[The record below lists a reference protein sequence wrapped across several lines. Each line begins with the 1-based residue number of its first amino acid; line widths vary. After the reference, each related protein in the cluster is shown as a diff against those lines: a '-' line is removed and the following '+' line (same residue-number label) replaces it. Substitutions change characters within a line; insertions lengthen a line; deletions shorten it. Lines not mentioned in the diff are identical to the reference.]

1 LLRLCYHLMRA
12 SETGQHMAEFLLIR
26 HAVNDWV
33 KTGRLAG
40 WTPNIHLNPDGR
52 AQAAALG
59 ERLAKGP
66 LGGIYSS
73 PLERTLETAAAIA
86 SHHPDLTVQSVDDL
100 GEVRFG
106 DWQGKKLGKLR
117 HEKLWQTVQIYPSRV
132 RFPGGETFRQAQ
144 MRAVDVLESL
154 AGRHANERVAVV
166 SHSDIIKLVVAH
178 YLGMHLDFFQR
189 IEISPASITA
199 IWLGADRPTV
209 ARVNDTGHLSSLP
222 HPSARRSTP
231 RWSRRILGR
240 E

>member
-1 LLRLCYHLMRA
+1 MV
-12 SETGQHMAEFLLIR
+12 EFLLIR

-40 WTPNIHLNPDGR
+40 WSPGIHLNQDGR

-59 ERLAKGP
+59 ERLAKGK
-66 LGGIYSS
+66 LGAIYSS
-73 PLERTLETAAAIA
+73 PLERTMETAAAIA
-86 SHHPDLTVQSVDDL
+86 SHYPDLTVQSQDDL

-106 DWQGKKLGKLR
+106 EWQGRKLGRLR
-117 HEKLWQTVQIYPSRV
+117 HEKLWQTVQVYPSRAH
-132 RFPGGETFRQAQ
+132 FPGGETFRQAQ

-154 AGRHANERVAVV
+154 VTRHPNQRVAIV

-189 IEISPASITA
+189 IEISPASITV

-209 ARVNDTGHLSSLP
+209 ARVNDTSHLSPLP
-222 HPSARRSTP
+222 HPVP
-231 RWSRRILGR
+231 SRRTPHRFRRFFGHK
-240 E
+240 

>member
-1 LLRLCYHLMRA
+1 
-12 SETGQHMAEFLLIR
+12 MAEFLLVR

-40 WTPNIHLNPDGR
+40 WSPGIHLNQDGR

-66 LGGIYSS
+66 LGAIYSS

-86 SHHPDLTVQSVDDL
+86 DHHPDLTVQSVDDL

-106 DWQGKKLGKLR
+106 EWQGKKLGKLR
-117 HEKLWQTVQIYPSRV
+117 HEKLWQTVQVYPSRAH
-132 RFPGGETFRQAQ
+132 FPGGETFRQAQ
-144 MRAVDVLESL
+144 MRAVNVLESL
-154 AGRHANERVAVV
+154 VGRHPNQRVAVV

-189 IEISPASITA
+189 IEISPASITV
-199 IWLGADRPTV
+199 IWLGRDRPTV
-209 ARVNDTGHLSSLP
+209 TRVNDTSHLLP
-222 HPSARRSTP
+222 LHHQAASHGTP
-231 RWSRRILGR
+231 RRWRGFLSRK
-240 E
+240 